1 MSNFTRESLEP
12 LILAIQN
19 SATETEMANAKEE
32 LQDYVYECGSRDDSF
47 SPLILDQMVSTMDS
61 WIQDRPVNLAYLI
74 EATVMTKGPHHLGEF
89 LCRVLKSSTN
99 PLLSMVVVQRMRKVE
114 YESEE
119 SRTLAW
125 ETFKDYQTR
134 GLTRDEYMVTIPS
147 ATHLGREAAIPWLLQ
162 VLDRDNISQAQAAAS
177 GILDMV
183 CGNTRPPMVLEDQTK
198 EEIAETAI
206 RVIRK
211 WESQEGLMREQDQFG
226 GTHSFVWLLGYVST
240 PKNFPV
246 IAREFAKALH
256 DRKGLNGAA
265 ALRSIRGAMKSL
277 FIADVLQILEAEF
290 NAIGADT
297 DRLMKLVQNT
307 HPPSSIH

>member
-1 MSNFTRESLEP
+1 
-12 LILAIQN
+12 
-19 SATETEMANAKEE
+19 
-32 LQDYVYECGSRDDSF
+32 
-47 SPLILDQMVSTMDS
+47 
-61 WIQDRPVNLAYLI
+61 
-74 EATVMTKGPHHLGEF
+74 
-89 LCRVLKSSTN
+89 
-99 PLLSMVVVQRMRKVE
+99 
-114 YESEE
+114 
-119 SRTLAW
+119 
-125 ETFKDYQTR
+125 
-134 GLTRDEYMVTIPS
+134 
-147 ATHLGREAAIPWLLQ
+147 
-162 VLDRDNISQAQAAAS
+162 
-177 GILDMV
+177 
-183 CGNTRPPMVLEDQTK
+183 
-198 EEIAETAI
+198 
-206 RVIRK
+206 
-211 WESQEGLMREQDQFG
+211 MREQDQFG